1 MPKKIRHLDNENQ
14 LQYEKLRDT
23 RNRFVAERYN
33 SNGFYY
39 HFHMNPELYCVING
53 SVTVTIDGDSRR
65 LTNWEMALVSGLES
79 HAYGIN
85 GYSDIAYFHIGTAYT
100 EPFRKIYGGTAPARW
115 LTDKKFNQQ
124 EIYPIVEQVIKHGH
138 GMSELEKV
146 SYANLLLARII
157 NQYGVKNDR
166 SYFVSTERENSVS
179 EIIQYIYDHSDEDL
193 NLNTLSKQFNCAP
206 QSLSRKL
213 SKYIKTDLRV
223 FINDVRAQKVIQL
236 LNDDRY
242 NDMSLMEIVSYCG
255 FNSVSTFYRSY
266 HRNFKYMELKN
277 TTRR

>member
-1 MPKKIRHLDNENQ
+1 MAKKIRNNDKNNQ
-14 LQYEKLRDT
+14 IQYEKLRDT

-39 HFHMNPELYCVING
+39 HFHMNPELYCVFNG

-65 LTNWEMALVSGLES
+65 LTNWDMALVSGLES

-85 GYSDIAYFHIGTAYT
+85 GYADIAYFHIGTAYT
-100 EPFRKIYGGTAPARW
+100 EPFRKIYGGKAPARW
-115 LTDKKFNQQ
+115 LTDKEFNQQ
-124 EIYPIVEQVIKHGH
+124 ELYPIVEQVIEHGH
-138 GMSELEKV
+138 KMSELEKI

-157 NQYGVKNDR
+157 NQYGIKDR
-166 SYFVSTERENSVS
+166 TYFVSTMRDNPVS

-193 NLNTLSKQFNCAP
+193 NLATLSKQFNCAP

-223 FINDVRAQKVIQL
+223 FINDVRAQKVMQM

-255 FNSVSTFYRSY
+255 FNSVSTFYRSFN
-266 HRNFKYMELKN
+266 RNFKYMELSN
-277 TTRR
+277 NARR